1 MKDQIVA
8 FEKISRL
15 LEPSVQDRKQW
26 SEQLQGYL
34 NQFFKNND
42 DPNEP
47 LFYDKAPVQQ
57 SYDDFQQ
64 PISFDA
70 ALHYFQEKV
79 IEEALNPA
87 SGRHFGYIP
96 GGGIYASAIG
106 DYLGAA
112 TNKYVGL
119 YSVAPNAVQIENNLI
134 AWMADL
140 MGFDKENAG
149 GSLTSGGSMANLT
162 GIVAARDAKLS
173 LKDYH
178 RAVIYMTDQTHH
190 CVHKA
195 LRIAGF
201 IANEAHQIGNIHYIE
216 MDGQYNLKIDKLEE
230 AIQKDKAAG
239 KLPFMVVGNAGTTNF
254 GSVDPLYDIGKICEK
269 EALWF
274 HVDGA
279 YGAYFMLS
287 DYKAVLK
294 GIELADTVVMDAH
307 KTLFLPYGLGAL
319 IAKNKADL
327 FNAFYYQASYIDE
340 SNDLKY
346 SPANV
351 SPELTKPFRGLRL
364 WLPLKLHGVA
374 PFAAALNEKILLARY
389 FYQQLS
395 DLEGFKLSPFPQ
407 LSVFAFRYIPSHL
420 KGNETAINQYNQQ
433 KMNEIVRAGE
443 VFFSGTMDNGQ
454 FWIRVAVVVFR
465 THLVEVDRA
474 ISVIKKTFLLPNISD
489 V

>member
-1 MKDQIVA
+1 MQT
-8 FEKISRL
+8 
-15 LEPSVQDRKQW
+15 
-26 SEQLQGYL
+26 YL

-42 DPNEP
+42 DPDEP
-47 LFYDKAPVQQ
+47 LFYDKKPVQQ
-57 SYDDFQQ
+57 PYDNFQH
-64 PISFDA
+64 PISFENM
-70 ALHYFQEKV
+70 LQYFQEKV

-87 SGRHFGYIP
+87 SGRHFRYIP
-96 GGGIYASAIG
+96 GGGVYASSIG

-134 AWMADL
+134 EWMAEL
-140 MGFDKENAG
+140 MGFDREKAG
-149 GSLTSGGSMANLT
+149 GSLASGGSMANLT

-178 RAVIYMTDQTHH
+178 RAVIYMTNQTHH

-201 IANEAHQIGNIHYIE
+201 VANESHQVGNIHYIE
-216 MDGQYNLKIDKLEE
+216 MDERYNLKMDKLQE
-230 AIQKDKAAG
+230 AIEQDKAAG

-254 GSVDPLYDIGKICEK
+254 GSVDPLYEIGQICEK
-269 EALWF
+269 EDLWF

-287 DYKAVLK
+287 DYKEELK
-294 GIELADTVVMDAH
+294 GIELADTIVMDAH

-319 IAKNKADL
+319 IAKNKEYL
-327 FNAFYYQASYIDE
+327 FNAFYYQANYINE

-364 WLPLKLHGVA
+364 WIPLKLHGVA

-389 FYQQLS
+389 FYHQLWE
-395 DLEGFKLSPFPQ
+395 LEGFELSPFPQ
-407 LSVFAFRYIPSHL
+407 LSVFAFRYIPNHL
-420 KGNETAINQYNQQ
+420 KGNEQAINRYNQQ
-433 KMNEIVRAGE
+433 KMNEIVKGGE
-443 VFFSGTMDNGQ
+443 VFFSGTMDNGK

-465 THLVEVDRA
+465 THLEEVERA
-474 ISVIKKTFLLPNISD
+474 IRVIKKTLI
-489 V
+489 VE